1 MKRCKLLLAVFLAL
15 ATSVVAQG
23 PQRQAPPITTSQV
36 ILPVYSAN
44 LTPATQANTSLV
56 GNPGPQTI
64 YYWMVSNFL
73 LGASSPVGPFTVR
86 NAANTLSGT
95 QYVAF
100 TPVYPAGITS
110 IDLLKTTTPIPPNG
124 ACNCAVATGSTSGTI
139 NDQSNSTGAYTVA
152 PVDVT
157 AFNLTLDN
165 EVQGAAST
173 HLILRQNGVQIADL
187 STGGLPSTPTASQCL
202 LSVGGGSNQGVW
214 GSCSGSSSS
223 NWSSIVPGTGSITA
237 GTYNVPTGATI
248 AATGSGTI
256 NATQL
261 GGATFAAP
269 GAIGSGT
276 PSTGAFTTL
285 SASSTV
291 SGTGFSTYLASPPAI
306 GGTTPAASSFTTI
319 GATGQITSTVTTGT
333 APFVVASTTNVPN
346 LNAGS
351 LNGKTFPNPGPIG
364 GTTAAAGF
372 FTTGSFTGNLTTN
385 VTGGGTQCLH
395 VDNTGLV
402 TGTTSDCGSGGSTA
416 FSAITAGTNTN
427 ALVMGSL
434 GSLGTSGSGTITATS
449 AAKWTSARNLA
460 GNSVDGSA
468 NVAFANKFIV
478 QGTTDTG
485 LSGAQFLGALGTGLL
500 KNTTSTGVLSIG
512 ASADVIA
519 LFSGTCNSSTYLRGD
534 GSCNTPSG
542 AGTITGSGT
551 AGLIP
556 VFSGT
561 TAIGNSSIAD
571 NGSAISSSEPATFGT
586 LTASGAGAGTF
597 QWPQGTALP
606 ACPTGTPNCI
616 QANTFFL
623 QAPTGISTT
632 FGWTVPSATNA
643 SAGLLHLAASG
654 GSPVTSVASV
664 SGVAIADFTA
674 TGTPSSSTFLRGD
687 NTWATPAG
695 GGGPGTGTQYDPSYW
710 ATTSTLG
717 SIAPASGYDSVPQY
731 MSGTTTSGAFTA
743 APAFGPAG
751 IPVDSSNPA
760 TLLATDRGSL
770 LLWTSGTA
778 LALPAQVGGAFAN
791 NDAFAL
797 KNLAGATLTITPNAG
812 AGDTINGS
820 ASDAALANFYVK
832 VTSNG
837 SGAWYDAQTPTK
849 QAFGSTCL
857 NFLAWSTTTG
867 FSCSGTMGASGTAGT
882 LAMFPSSGNF
892 TTTLGSA
899 ATASNTVLFP
909 ATVPTTLYGVHC
921 VTASTTCTLTTN
933 GYPFNAIPTA
943 DLAATGT
950 FVFNNAAN
958 TFSTGLQTFTNA
970 TISLPSSAAYAPTT
984 AALFG
989 YDSTN
994 NRLVFG
1000 NGTTT
1005 AIPTFITATPT
1016 TNVLSK
1022 FSGAIGLEANSSIT
1036 DNATLISTTE
1046 GISVAPTST
1055 SQVGAIINNPTSTSV
1070 DIADFQVNGT
1080 NEAKIGNA
1088 GLLTLGAATGCTYGT
1103 AGGFCSNE
1111 GTDITPASTVLA
1123 MNGNSGDHGGH
1134 WSENGAT
1141 IQHLPQAFVL
1151 AGSAYTNA
1159 TTTFSNVAGGSGPTL
1174 AFPVNASVSYTATCY
1189 IMWQGSATTTGPKFQ
1204 WTGPASPTAVAASM
1218 HSPVTTTTYID
1229 ATATAFSSS
1238 MADTGTITTA
1248 TNFMAVVTI
1257 GLNNGTTAGTVT
1269 LQAAANG
1276 TGTLTIQP
1284 GSYCIAQ

>member
-1 MKRCKLLLAVFLAL
+1 MKIKVLLCLVLLSGLAL
-15 ATSVVAQG
+15 AQQNALVVQQQFSAAGTSAWFPVAG
-23 PQRQAPPITTSQV
+23 YTNFTLTWSQV
-36 ILPVYSAN
+36 GSTTVTGCAV
-44 LTPATQANTSLV
+44 QV
-56 GNPGPQTI
+56 D
-64 YYWMVSNFL
+64 
-73 LGASSPVGPFTVR
+73 SSP
-86 NAANTLSGT
+86 
-95 QYVAF
+95 
-100 TPVYPAGITS
+100 I
-110 IDLLKTTTPIPPNG
+110 
-124 ACNCAVATGSTSGTI
+124 
-139 NDQSNSTGAYTVA
+139 
-152 PVDVT
+152 
-157 AFNLTLDN
+157 
-165 EVQGAAST
+165 AS
-173 HLILRQNGVQIADL
+173 
-187 STGGLPSTPTASQCL
+187 
-202 LSVGGGSNQGVW
+202 
-214 GSCSGSSSS
+214 
-223 NWSSIVPGTGSITA
+223 
-237 GTYNVPTGATI
+237 
-248 AATGSGTI
+248 GSGT
-256 NATQL
+256 A
-261 GGATFAAP
+261 GGLVT
-269 GAIGSGT
+269 SQ
-276 PSTGAFTTL
+276 SCN
-285 SASSTV
+285 S
-291 SGTGFSTYLASPPAI
+291 
-306 GGTTPAASSFTTI
+306 GGTTTVTSVAASYGRI
-319 GATGQITSTVTTGT
+319 
-333 APFVVASTTNVPN
+333 
-346 LNAGS
+346 
-351 LNGKTFPNPGPIG
+351 
-364 GTTAAAGF
+364 
-372 FTTGSFTGNLTTN
+372 N
-385 VTGGGTQCLH
+385 VT
-395 VDNTGLV
+395 
-402 TGTTSDCGSGGSTA
+402 
-416 FSAITAGTNTN
+416 AITAGTIKITFSAVNG
-427 ALVMGSL
+427 ALSKGGGTYTGTAPIVVAGTAISCPTC
-434 GSLGTSGSGTITATS
+434 GTSTGNVQTSGTITAGQI
-449 AAKWTSARNLA
+449 AIWA
-460 GNSVDGSA
+460 
-468 NVAFANKFIV
+468 
-478 QGTTDTG
+478 TG
-485 LSGAQFLGALGTGLL
+485 LSIKSAAVSGDGTLSSSGVLTNTGLNGVTLSGLASGFLYNTTGTGVPTIGTGAQLATLVQGLTGCNTATYVFTPQASDCVAPGGGGVTSVSGTANQIASTGGTTPVLSITNPFDPPGEVDMGATSSVAWPLSPLYLQADGVTASLLDLGTTAGGNDAGLQVGYVAGSDTSQNAAFIL
-500 KNTTSTGVLSIG
+500 STGVATQNCAAPASGKSIFCNSASTGNAFLSQNGDTPSQIARLGSTQTFTAAETFSGAVTNSHNGG
-512 ASADVIA
+512 ASNSAST
-519 LFSGTCNSSTYLRGD
+519 FSGTVFTGGTGTTTFPLFYINQGAAVTSFSTAGTELGFN
-534 GSCNTPSG
+534 GPSG
-542 AGTITGSGT
+542 FTGNFLDFHVNGGASVGK
-551 AGLIP
+551 LDYQ
-556 VFSGT
+556 
-561 TAIGNSSIAD
+561 GN
-571 NGSAISSSEPATFGT
+571 
-586 LTASGAGAGTF
+586 LT
-597 QWPQGTALP
+597 
-606 ACPTGTPNCI
+606 
-616 QANTFFL
+616 
-623 QAPTGISTT
+623 
-632 FGWTVPSATNA
+632 
-643 SAGLLHLAASG
+643 
-654 GSPVTSVASV
+654 VASC
-664 SGVAIADFTA
+664 
-674 TGTPSSSTFLRGD
+674 TGCGS
-687 NTWATPAG
+687 
-695 GGGPGTGTQYDPSYW
+695 GGPGTGTQYDPAYW

-751 IPVDSSNPA
+751 IPVDTSNPA

-778 LALPAQVGGAFAN
+778 LALPAMVGGAFAN
-791 NDAFAL
+791 NDVFAL

-820 ASDAALANFYVK
+820 ASDAVLANFYVK

-882 LAMFPSSGNF
+882 LAMFPASGNF

-909 ATVPTTLYGVHC
+909 ATVPVTNHGVHC
-921 VTASTTCTLTTN
+921 VTASTTCTLTDN
-933 GYPFNAIPTA
+933 GYVYNAIPTA

-958 TFSTGLQTFTNA
+958 TFSTGLQTFTAA

-1005 AIPTFITATPT
+1005 AIPTFVTATPT

-1070 DIADFQVNGT
+1070 NIANFQVNGT
-1080 NEAKIGNA
+1080 NEAQIGNT
-1088 GLLTLGAATGCTYGT
+1088 GVLTLGAATGCTPGS
-1103 AGGFCSNE
+1103 GGWFCSNE
-1111 GTDITPASTVLA
+1111 GTDVTPASTVFA

-1174 AFPVNASVSYTATCY
+1174 SFPVNASVSYTATCY